1 MKRSIFLAAVA
12 TLAAGSALA
21 QSSVTVYGR
30 LNVSA
35 ERMKANRTSAFL
47 LNNNASRIGFKG
59 TEDLGGGMYA
69 SFLME
74 SGFAPDT
81 GAAAATFWGR
91 ESWVAL
97 GGAFGKVRLGNM
109 GPTNFYFT
117 TADYISMH
125 NHDTGTSE
133 DKLYLF
139 PGVPLNNAIAY
150 TSPNIGGLVIDAQ
163 LGLSETTQRGRT
175 AVLTA
180 NYDAG
185 PLHLGAGYLQ
195 QGAGVT
201 GARWNEYGLR
211 ALYELGD
218 FTVGAYWIR
227 DDNVFRIRNAKRDAV
242 RASVMYAMGP
252 GELHLNYG
260 KAFDVKNNGI
270 NNDDATQLTV
280 GYNYNLSKR
289 TKVYS
294 YYTRVND
301 DTGILGNKNPGN
313 FSIPRSYGTFALG
326 VRHNF

>member
-30 LNVSA
+30 LNMTA
-35 ERMKANRTSAFL
+35 ERFKGANNKSTYL

-59 TEDLGGGMYA
+59 TEDLGGGLNA
-69 SFLME
+69 SFLLE
-74 SGFAPDT
+74 HGFSPDT

-91 ESWVAL
+91 ESWVAI
-97 GGAFGKVRLGNM
+97 GGGFGKVRLGNM
-109 GPTNFYFT
+109 GPTNAYFT

-133 DKLYLF
+133 DRLYLY
-139 PGVPLNNAIAY
+139 PGRATNMIAY
-150 TSPNIGGLVIDAQ
+150 TSPNLGGLVVDAQ
-163 LGLSETTQRGRT
+163 LGLSENSNNGRT
-175 AVLTA
+175 YVLTG

-185 PLHLGAGYLQ
+185 PLHLGASYLQ
-195 QGAGVT
+195 EGAGQPGRVKSK
-201 GARWNEYGLR
+201 EYGLR
-211 ALYELGD
+211 GLYELGD
-218 FTVGAYWIR
+218 LTFGAYY
-227 DDNVFRIRNAKRDAV
+227 IRNDGFFGANTKRNSY
-242 RASVMYAMGP
+242 RGSVMYAMGP

-260 KAFDVKNNGI
+260 AAGDVKGLAGAQN
-270 NNDDATQLTV
+270 AKQLTL

-294 YYTRVND
+294 YYTKLTED
-301 DTGILGNKNPGN
+301 GTL
-313 FSIPRSYGTFALG
+313 YGKYSTFAAG